1 MDLTSINDYVLL
13 IAGLGIFLGI
23 SIGVILP
30 NILPTPRGRLNR
42 QSRELRHR
50 LYELQQAERLADK
63 ANRTY
68 DKLKQR
74 ADRVQP
80 NKLRDAEVMAEDRKT
95 MLGHAR
101 DKVMAAQNH
110 VRNVV
115 LNEYPPVYQESLL
128 KKHLPEQNQTGLS
141 GSEEVAT
148 SP

>member
-1 MDLTSINDYVLL
+1 MDTTSINEYVLL
-13 IAGLGIFLGI
+13 LIGLGIFLGI
-23 SIGVILP
+23 SVGVILP

-50 LYELQQAERLADK
+50 LYELKHAEKLAAK

-68 DKLKQR
+68 VKMKQQ

-80 NKLRDAEVMAEDRKT
+80 NKLREAEVMAEDRKT
-95 MLGHAR
+95 MLGHAK

-128 KKHLPEQNQTGLS
+128 RKYLPEQQ
-141 GSEEVAT
+141 
-148 SP
+148 

>member
-1 MDLTSINDYVLL
+1 MDATSINEYVLL
-13 IAGLGIFLGI
+13 LIGLGIFLGI
-23 SIGVILP
+23 SVGVILP

-50 LYELQQAERLADK
+50 LYELQQAEKLAEK
-63 ANRTY
+63 ANRTFA
-68 DKLKQR
+68 KMKQQ

-80 NKLRDAEVMAEDRKT
+80 NKLREAEIMAEDRKT
-95 MLGHAR
+95 MLGHAK

-128 KKHLPEQNQTGLS
+128 RKYLPEQN
-141 GSEEVAT
+141 
-148 SP
+148 